1 MLRATGIA
9 GLLTVLVLGIVELL
23 VRALG
28 LAPALPPQW
37 IHYSTSPYLVWGPA
51 PNSGYEGVLPSG
63 EFRYSAR
70 HNSLGL
76 RDVER
81 AFEKPPG
88 TFRILGL
95 GDSFT
100 YGWGAEFEQTYL
112 YRLEQALNARPGHG
126 AEIEVIKAGV
136 ARFFP
141 EPERILLERLGTKF
155 RPDLVVV
162 GFVANDVVDTCMGM
176 DAIAVGPN
184 GELLS
189 RPSAA
194 LGSVGPWLYENSHAA
209 RIVLSAWVNYNFLRR
224 CEFGPRVYAPTG
236 AYEESW
242 RKIEA
247 EYARMAAIAKDIG
260 ARMVIVNIPDQPPWN
275 EAHEYPGQRLGAWA
289 AAHGVAFLD
298 LLPAMK
304 AAATRKQLYWKTDPH
319 CTPAGYA
326 VIAGELA
333 GFLEASGLVP

>member
-1 MLRATGIA
+1 MLRTTAIV
-9 GLLTVLVLGIVELL
+9 GLLAMLVLGSVELL

-28 LAPALPPQW
+28 LAPELPPQW
-37 IHYSTSPYLVWGPA
+37 IHYSTSPHLAWGPA
-51 PNSGYEGVLPSG
+51 PNSSYEGVLPSG

-81 AFEKPPG
+81 AFEKPLG

-112 YRLEQALNARPGHG
+112 YRLEQALNARP
-126 AEIEVIKAGV
+126 AASARVEVIKAGV

-141 EPERILLERLGTKF
+141 EPERILLERLGTRF
-155 RPDLVVV
+155 HPDLVIV
-162 GFVANDVVDTCMGM
+162 GFIANDVVDTCMGM
-176 DAIAVGPN
+176 DAIAVGPD

-189 RPSAA
+189 RPSAQ
-194 LGSVGPWLYENSHAA
+194 LGSVGPWLYEHSHAA
-209 RIVLSAWVNYNFLRR
+209 RIVLRAWVNHNFLRR
-224 CEFGPRVYAPTG
+224 CEFGPQVYAPVG
-236 AYEESW
+236 AYEDSW
-242 RKIEA
+242 RKIEG
-247 EYARMAAIAKDIG
+247 EYARMSAIAKGAG
-260 ARMVIVNIPDQPPWN
+260 ARLVIVNIPDQPPWS
-275 EAHEYPGQRLGAWA
+275 EMHEYPGRRLGAWA
-289 AAHGVAFLD
+289 AANGAGFLD

-326 VIAGELA
+326 VIAAGLA
-333 GFLEASGLVP
+333 DYLVARGFVP